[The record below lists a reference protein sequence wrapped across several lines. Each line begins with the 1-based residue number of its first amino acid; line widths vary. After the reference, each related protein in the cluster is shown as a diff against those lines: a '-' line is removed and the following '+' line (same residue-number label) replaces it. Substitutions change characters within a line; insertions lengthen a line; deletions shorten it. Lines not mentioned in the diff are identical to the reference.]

1 MVWSTLPHQQ
11 GDGVVTDEQV
21 KLLMS
26 LLNQGIVQV
35 TAAAKA
41 GMSERTARK
50 YARSGATPSAVKVP
64 HTWRTRPDPFAEV
77 WPEIEALLKQD
88 AGLQAKTVWE
98 ELNRRHAGRYSAGQ
112 LRTLQRRF
120 LDWRLKAGPDRE
132 VFFPQT
138 HVPGEQGQSDFTD
151 MRELEVVIAGE
162 PFMHLLYHFVL
173 TYSNWESVSI
183 CPSESFEALSAGM
196 QAAFWRLGGV
206 PVEHRTD
213 NLSAAT
219 HELAES
225 RGRDFTER
233 YRELIDHYGLR
244 ASRNFPGN
252 AHENGDVESAN
263 GRLKSAIDQRLRL
276 RGSRAFATREAYE
289 GFLDGC
295 VQTRNATRS
304 ARIQEERLHLR
315 PLPVR
320 PLPAYRESYATV
332 SRASAVRVLKHSYSV
347 SSRLIG
353 HRLRVR
359 LHADIVELHH
369 RGERVALMDR
379 IIGGG
384 KHKIDYRH
392 IIHTLVRKPG
402 AFRRYVFREA
412 LFPSLDFRRAYD
424 ALLSASADQSDMEY
438 VRILHLAAS
447 DGEECVRGVLAGL
460 LSAAILPTYE
470 AVRAQVRGER
480 VPEGVPYLNITA
492 PDLNLYDRLLG
503 TSTAAVCA

>member
-1 MVWSTLPHQQ
+1 
-11 GDGVVTDEQV
+11 
-21 KLLMS
+21 MS
-26 LLNQGIVQV
+26 LLEQGIVQV

-50 YARSGATPSAVKVP
+50 YVRSGATPSAGKAP
-64 HTWRTRPDPFAEV
+64 HTWRTRVDPFAEV
-77 WPEIEALLKQD
+77 WPEIEALLRQD
-88 AGLQAKTVWE
+88 AGLQAKTVWA
-98 ELNRRHAGRYSAGQ
+98 ELNERHAGRFSTGQ

-120 LDWRLKAGPDRE
+120 LAWRVKAGPNCE

-151 MRELEVVIAGE
+151 MRELQVVIAGE
-162 PFMHLLYHFVL
+162 PFAHLLYHFVL

-183 CPSESFEALSAGM
+183 CRSESFEALSAGM

-233 YRELIDHYGLR
+233 YRELIEHYGLR

-276 RGSRAFATREAYE
+276 RGSRAFASREAYE

-304 ARIQEERLHLR
+304 ARIEEERRHLR

-320 PLPAYRESYATV
+320 GLPAYREMYATV
-332 SRASAVRVLKHSYSV
+332 SRASAVRIVKHSYSV
-347 SSRLIG
+347 PSRLIG

-359 LHADIVELHH
+359 LHADIVELDH
-369 RGERVALMDR
+369 RGERVAVIDR
-379 IIGGG
+379 LIGSD
-384 KHKIDYRH
+384 KHRIDYRH
-392 IIHTLVRKPG
+392 IIHALVRKPG

-412 LFPSLDFRRAYD
+412 LFPSLEFRRAYD
-424 ALLSASADQSDMEY
+424 ALVVVGADQADLDY

-447 DGEECVRGVLAGL
+447 DGEECVRAVLAGL
-460 LSAAILPTYE
+460 LASAITPAYE
-470 AVRAQVRGER
+470 AVRAEVRGER
-480 VPEGVPYLNITA
+480 TQEGRPYLNITA
-492 PDLNLYDRLLG
+492 PDLAVYDRLLG
-503 TSTAAVCA
+503 ASSAAVCV

>member
-1 MVWSTLPHQQ
+1 
-11 GDGVVTDEQV
+11 VVTDEQV
-21 KLLMS
+21 MLLMS
-26 LLNQGIVQV
+26 LLTQGIVQV

-50 YARSGATPSAVKVP
+50 YVRSGATPSEAQAP
-64 HTWRTRPDPFAEV
+64 HAWRTRVDPFAEV
-77 WPEIEALLKQD
+77 WPQIEALLRQD

-98 ELNRRHAGRYSAGQ
+98 ELNRQQAGRFSAGQ

-120 LDWRLKAGPDRE
+120 LAWRMKAGPNCE

-196 QAAFWRLGGV
+196 QTAFWRLGGV
-206 PVEHRTD
+206 PIEHRTD

-219 HELAES
+219 HELAQS

-233 YRELIDHYGLR
+233 YRELIEHYGLR

-276 RGSRAFATREAYE
+276 RGSRAFASREAYE
-289 GFLDGC
+289 GFLEGC
-295 VQTRNATRS
+295 VQTRNATRA
-304 ARIQEERLHLR
+304 ARIEEERKHLR
-315 PLPVR
+315 PLPAR
-320 PLPAYRESYATV
+320 ALPAYRESYATV

-379 IIGGG
+379 IIAGG
-384 KHKIDYRH
+384 KHRIDYRH
-392 IIHTLVRKPG
+392 IIHALVRKPG

-412 LFPSLDFRRAYD
+412 LFPHLDFRRAYD
-424 ALLSASADQSDMEY
+424 ALVLEGADQADLDY

-447 DGEECVRGVLAGL
+447 DGEECVRTVLAMLLAAGL
-460 LSAAILPTYE
+460 SPTYE
-470 AVRAQVRGER
+470 AVRAEVRGER
-480 VPEGVPYLNITA
+480 VSEGLPYLNITP
-492 PDLNLYDRLLG
+492 PDLAVYDRLLG
-503 TSTAAVCA
+503 ASTAAVCV

>member
-1 MVWSTLPHQQ
+1 
-11 GDGVVTDEQV
+11 
-21 KLLMS
+21 MS

-50 YARSGATPSAVKVP
+50 YVRSRAIPSEAKAP
-64 HTWRTRPDPFAEV
+64 HTWRTRIDPFVEV
-77 WPEIEALLKQD
+77 WPEIESSLRQD
-88 AGLQAKTVWE
+88 GGLQAKTVWE
-98 ELNRRHAGRYSAGQ
+98 ELNRRHAGRFSAGQ

-120 LDWRLKAGPDRE
+120 LTWRMKAGPACE

-151 MRELEVVIAGE
+151 MRELDVVIAGE
-162 PFMHLLYHFVL
+162 PFAHLLYHFVL

-183 CPSESFEALSAGM
+183 CPSESFEALSAGL
-196 QAAFWRLGGV
+196 QTALWRLGGV
-206 PVEHRTD
+206 PLEHRTD

-225 RGRDFTER
+225 RGRNFTER
-233 YRELIDHYGLR
+233 YRALTEHYGLR

-263 GRLKSAIDQRLRL
+263 GQLKNAVDQRLRL
-276 RGSRAFATREAYE
+276 RGSRVFASREAYE

-295 VQTRNATRS
+295 VQTRNATRV
-304 ARIQEERLHLR
+304 ARIEEERTHLR
-315 PLPVR
+315 PLPAR
-320 PLPAYRESYATV
+320 PLPSYRESYATV

-347 SSRLIG
+347 SSRLMG

-369 RGERVALMDR
+369 RGERVAVMDR
-379 IIGGG
+379 IIGSG
-384 KHKIDYRH
+384 KHRIDYRH
-392 IIHTLVRKPG
+392 IIHSLVRKPG

-412 LFPSLDFRRAYD
+412 LFPSLEYRRAYD
-424 ALLSASADQSDMEY
+424 ALAVDGADQADLDY

-447 DGEECVRGVLAGL
+447 DGEECVRNVLSTLMAAGL
-460 LSAAILPTYE
+460 TPTYE
-470 AVRAQVRGER
+470 AVRAEVRGER
-480 VPEGVPYLNITA
+480 VAEDRPYLNITA
-492 PDLNLYDRLLG
+492 PDLAVYDRLLG
-503 TSTAAVCA
+503 ASTAAVCV

>member
-1 MVWSTLPHQQ
+1 
-11 GDGVVTDEQV
+11 
-21 KLLMS
+21 MS

-50 YARSGATPSAVKVP
+50 YVRTGVTPSEAKLP
-64 HTWRTRPDPFAEV
+64 HTWRTRVDPFAEV
-77 WPEIEALLKQD
+77 WPEIETLLRQD
-88 AGLQAKTVWE
+88 AGLQAKTVWA
-98 ELNRRHAGRYSAGQ
+98 ELNERHAGRFSAGQ

-120 LDWRLKAGPDRE
+120 LAWRVKAGPNCE
-132 VFFPQT
+132 VFFPQS

-151 MRELEVVIAGE
+151 MRELDVVIAGE
-162 PFMHLLYHFVL
+162 PFGHLLYHFVL

-196 QAAFWRLGGV
+196 QTAFWRLGGV
-206 PVEHRTD
+206 PIEHRTD

-233 YRELIDHYGLR
+233 YRELIEHYGLR

-276 RGSRAFATREAYE
+276 RGSRAFASRESYE

-304 ARIQEERLHLR
+304 ARIEEERAHLR
-315 PLPVR
+315 A
-320 PLPAYRESYATV
+320 LPARALPSYREMYATV
-332 SRASAVRVLKHSYSV
+332 SRASAVRVANRSYSV

-359 LHADIVELHH
+359 LHADIVELDH
-369 RGERVALMDR
+369 RGERVAVMDR
-379 IIGGG
+379 LIGSD
-384 KHKIDYRH
+384 KYRIDYRH
-392 IIHTLVRKPG
+392 IIHALVRKPG

-412 LFPSLDFRRAYD
+412 LFPSLEFRRAYD
-424 ALLSASADQSDMEY
+424 ALVVEGSDQADLDY

-447 DGEECVRGVLAGL
+447 DGEQCVRAVLATL
-460 LSAAILPTYE
+460 LADAITPTYE

-480 VPEGVPYLNITA
+480 THEGVPYLSITP
-492 PDLNLYDRLLG
+492 PDLAVYDRLLG
-503 TSTAAVCA
+503 VGTAAACV

>member
-1 MVWSTLPHQQ
+1 M
-11 GDGVVTDEQV
+11 VTDEQV

-26 LLNQGIVQV
+26 LLKQGIVQA

-50 YARSGATPSAVKVP
+50 YVHSRAIPSEAKP
-64 HTWRTRPDPFAEV
+64 SHTWRTRVDPFAEV
-77 WPEIEALLKQD
+77 WPEIEVLLKQD
-88 AGLQAKTVWE
+88 TGLQAKTVWA
-98 ELNRRHAGRYSAGQ
+98 ELNERHAGRFSAGQ

-120 LDWRLKAGPDRE
+120 LAWRVKSGPERE

-162 PFMHLLYHFVL
+162 KFAHLLYHFVL

-196 QAAFWRLGGV
+196 QTAFWRLGGV
-206 PVEHRTD
+206 PIEHRTD

-219 HELAES
+219 HKLAES

-263 GRLKSAIDQRLRL
+263 GRLKYAVDQRLRL
-276 RGSRAFATREAYE
+276 RGSRAFASREAYNS
-289 GFLDGC
+289 FLDGC
-295 VQTRNATRS
+295 VQTRNATRA
-304 ARIQEERLHLR
+304 ARIEEERPHLR

-320 PLPAYRESYATV
+320 PLPSYRESYATV

-359 LHADIVELHH
+359 LHADIVELDH
-369 RGERVALMDR
+369 RGQRVAVMDR
-379 IIGGG
+379 RIGSD
-384 KHKIDYRH
+384 KNRIDYRH
-392 IIHTLVRKPG
+392 IIHALVRKPG

-412 LFPSLDFRRAYD
+412 LFPSLEFRRAYD
-424 ALLSASADQSDMEY
+424 ALLVDGSDQADLDY

-447 DGEECVRGVLAGL
+447 DGEECVRAVLASL
-460 LSAAILPTYE
+460 LAATITPTYE
-470 AVRAQVRGER
+470 AVRAEVRGER
-480 VPEGVPYLNITA
+480 TLEGTPYLDITP
-492 PDLNLYDRLLG
+492 PDLAVYDRLL
-503 TSTAAVCA
+503 SAHTAAVCV

>member
-1 MVWSTLPHQQ
+1 
-11 GDGVVTDEQV
+11 VVTDEQV

-26 LLNQGIVQV
+26 LLKQGIVQV

-50 YARSGATPSAVKVP
+50 YVRSGGTPSAVKAP
-64 HTWRTRPDPFAEV
+64 HTWRTRSDPFGEV
-77 WPEIEALLKQD
+77 WTEIEALLKQD
-88 AGLQAKTVWE
+88 SGLQAKAVWE
-98 ELNRRHAGRYSAGQ
+98 EMNRQHPGRFSAGQ

-120 LDWRLKAGPDRE
+120 LAWRMKSGPECE

-196 QAAFWRLGGV
+196 QTAFLRLGGV

-225 RGRDFTER
+225 RGRKFTER

-263 GRLKSAIDQRLRL
+263 GRLKNAIDQRLRL
-276 RGSRAFATREAYE
+276 RGSRAFVSREAYE
-289 GFLDGC
+289 GFLDVC
-295 VQTRNATRS
+295 VQARNATRS
-304 ARIQEERLHLR
+304 DRLEEERKHLR
-315 PLPVR
+315 PLPAR

-332 SRASAVRVLKHSYSV
+332 SRGSVVRVLKHCYSV
-347 SSRLIG
+347 SSRLIS

-369 RGERVALMDR
+369 RGERVAVMDR
-379 IIGGG
+379 IIGSG
-384 KHKIDYRH
+384 KHRIDYRH

-424 ALLSASADQSDMEY
+424 ALVAEGEDQADLDY

-447 DGEECVRGVLAGL
+447 DGEECVRVALAMLLHDGVT
-460 LSAAILPTYE
+460 PTYE
-470 AVRAQVRGER
+470 AVRAAVRGER
-480 VPEGVPYLNITA
+480 VPEGMPYLNITP
-492 PDLNLYDRLLG
+492 PDLGVYDRLLG
-503 TSTAAVCA
+503 AGTAAVCV